1 LPEVL
6 APGHAVFLKPDAPL
20 NLAEPDASLRIR
32 YYHPDHL
39 GSSGVMTDQAG
50 ALVEETAYYPFG
62 LVRQAYEPRGVTEPY
77 HFTQKENDAESGL
90 HYFEA
95 RYLAGKA
102 GRFISVDPLY
112 AEPLQMGGEKVS
124 QLLSDPQGFNL
135 YSYARNNPLAYT
147 DPSGYDP
154 IAAGES
160 LPRTTVLPHKSVLPS
175 RRTDIVAHGA
185 WVTRDEVQL
194 NEKGGYDMT
203 WDVINKGS
211 KAGYFVVPD
220 GTTVTAYAPHGFAI
234 TEELGRA
241 IQLGGMRPEQ
251 FRVTYHPGDVIP
263 DYLLLPPKGLKA
275 FYISGVNTVTVDEP
289 TSLSSMI
296 KPGMGAVNLAMCL
309 EDVNP
314 PWKNMTGT
322 WGLLQPGD
330 DPDGGGWC
338 GYPARH

>member
-1 LPEVL
+1 V
-6 APGHAVFLKPDAPL
+6 
-20 NLAEPDASLRIR
+20 
-32 YYHPDHL
+32 
-39 GSSGVMTDQAG
+39 TD
-50 ALVEETAYYPFG
+50 
-62 LVRQAYEPRGVTEPY
+62 PY
-77 HFTQKENDAESGL
+77 HFTQKERDAESGL

-95 RYLAGKA
+95 RYLAANA

-154 IAAGES
+154 IAAGDS
-160 LPRTTVLPHKSVLPS
+160 LPYASVLSRTTVLPYKSVLPS

-185 WVTRDEVQL
+185 WVTKDEVQS

-203 WDVINKGS
+203 WDVIKKGS

-220 GTTVTAYAPHGFAI
+220 GTTITAYAPHGFAI

-251 FRVTYHPGDVIP
+251 FQVTYHPGDVIP
-263 DYLLLPPKGLKA
+263 DYLLLPPKGLRA
-275 FYISGVNTVTVDEP
+275 FHLSGVNTVTVDEP
-289 TSLSSMI
+289 TSLSSVI

-314 PWKNMTGT
+314 PWHNMTGT